1 MTGGELSW
9 GVRMKAA
16 ALALLLA
23 VAMPAGPHAASVP
36 AGLFGEWAGKA
47 AEAAPPLGE
56 PGDAVQ
62 LSLEADGSGFV
73 VSGSAGS
80 VGLPQVTMQPTS
92 RDGVYAPSH
101 GGMLSMFGAG
111 DPPDPLAG
119 ERLSWARMGEELVVY
134 TLAIA
139 DDGSFALDRYALA
152 REGDGLA
159 VRLTRRGAASGEHV
173 LTARL
178 AKAP

>member
-1 MTGGELSW
+1 MTSEELSW

-16 ALALLLA
+16 ALALPLA

-47 AEAAPPLGE
+47 AEAVPPLGE
-56 PGDAVQ
+56 PGDEVQ
-62 LSLEADGSGFV
+62 LSLEADGSGFA

-80 VGLPQVTMQPTS
+80 VALPQVTMQPTS

-159 VRLTRRGAASGEHV
+159 LRLTRRGAASGEHV